1 MPMPT
6 SVLDDKPPDATRLL
20 STSVAVLLWPVVV
33 VGAVV
38 AADVVV
44 LEISD
49 VVCEVVCV
57 VFVEGVVVFNDVEID
72 DVDVLD
78 VVDDDCDDGGVSE
91 GNIDEMRGNVMTE
104 PLVTV
109 TFTAGARVVELATVV
124 VELAT
129 VVVETRVIVGL
140 RAGKDKRAE
149 KKTEKQ
155 QKKNEKNLTR
165 DATAPRSDTYRQSTT
180 CCSTSRFRK
189 RPPQPHP
196 AKGPVP
202 EQNSHGWPAEL
213 TLSER
218 ANNAKAPQRK
228 PAPSHSYLFSGQF

>member
-38 AADVVV
+38 AADVVD

-91 GNIDEMRGNVMTE
+91 GNIDEMRGNVM
-104 PLVTV
+104 PGSLVTV
-109 TFTAGARVVELATVV
+109 TFTAGTRV

-129 VVVETRVIVGL
+129 VVVETRVVVGL

-180 CCSTSRFRK
+180 CCSTSRFRT

-196 AKGPVP
+196 DKGPVP
-202 EQNSHGWPAEL
+202 EQNSHCWPAEL